1 MAATLR
7 NFEVDLGLEQL
18 WKLKK
23 NAVYALAYRK
33 LSNGGYKKHA
43 IFQVTLYFTGP
54 FEIQPLKKFFQTGS
68 YTVFLRAVISVS

>member
-54 FEIQPLKKFFQTGS
+54 FEIQPLKKFFKQAPTL
-68 YTVFLRAVISVS
+68 YF

>member
-1 MAATLR
+1 MAVCLR

-18 WKLKK
+18 WRLKK
-23 NAVYALAYRK
+23 NAACALAYRK

-54 FEIQPLKKFFQTGS
+54 LDI
-68 YTVFLRAVISVS
+68 

>member
-33 LSNGGYKKHA
+33 LSNGGW
-43 IFQVTLYFTGP
+43 P
-54 FEIQPLKKFFQTGS
+54 FEIQPLKKFFKQAPTL
-68 YTVFLRAVISVS
+68 YF